1 MAEYQAVPTSSS
13 TDARQPPVTSV
24 LVVYALFAIAA
35 VAAIVAHGML
45 LGAPLFTIIGIVG
58 LIVAYVTRSDARG
71 TWTESH
77 VTWLVRTFWWSLLW
91 NVLAWAVGW
100 IFAVT
105 IIGIPVAFVL
115 WAAPTIWV
123 VYRVIRG
130 YMLFHASKP
139 IPGI

>member
-13 TDARQPPVTSV
+13 TDVSRQPPVTSV
-24 LVVYALFAIAA
+24 LVAYALFAIAA
-35 VAAIVAHGML
+35 VAGIVGHGML
-45 LGAPLFTIIGIVG
+45 LGAPHLTIIGVIGV
-58 LIVAYVTRSDARG
+58 IVAYVTRSDARG

-77 VTWLVRTFWWSLLW
+77 TTWLIRTFWWSLLW

-100 IFAVT
+100 LFAVT

-130 YMLFHASKP
+130 YMRFHASQP
-139 IPGI
+139 VTP